1 MKHSLHSACLSSTAV
16 PAAHLV
22 SRDLRE
28 RAGRPRVPAHRLG
41 SSAVPGRLVPRKP
54 EPNRGKALVLGYP
67 EWGGYLLGDDPE

>member
-28 RAGRPRVPAHRLG
+28 RAGRPLRPCTQTG
-41 SSAVPGRLVPRKP
+41 SSAVSGRLVPPKT